1 MTKKES
7 KEEAKKRTE
16 MLAGLRKQHSERVK
30 IAQGMLKEQKAIRK
44 TLMRAMRGGPHS
56 VPQLA
61 EDADLPADEVLWH
74 IASMKKYG
82 EVAEVGLDEDYEYY
96 MYILEKEANR

>member
-1 MTKKES
+1 MKES
-7 KEEAKKRTE
+7 KEDAKKRTE
-16 MLAGLRKQHSERVK
+16 FLAELRKQHKERVK
-30 IAQGMLKEQKAIRK
+30 IAQEMLKEQQAVRK

-61 EDADLPADEVLWH
+61 IDTDIPADEVLWH

-82 EVAEVGLDEDYEYY
+82 EVEELGLDEDYEYY
-96 MYILEKEANR
+96 QYILAKEANQ

>member
-30 IAQGMLKEQKAIRK
+30 IAQGMLKEQKAVRK

-61 EDADLPADEVLWH
+61 EDSDLPADEVLWH

-96 MYILEKEANR
+96 MYILEKEANQ

>member
-7 KEEAKKRTE
+7 KEETKKRTE

-44 TLMRAMRGGPHS
+44 TLMRAMRGEPHS

-61 EDADLPADEVLWH
+61 IDTDIPADEVLWH
-74 IASMKKYG
+74 SASMKKYG